1 LAWGYDGLR
10 ILTSPSY
17 GLEDVWRS
25 QFVFAIG
32 RLFNLGPIGLIKL
45 AAFFGTL
52 KPAVACICII
62 HIADRFRCM
71 TRGHPDSKIMEAG
84 LILAVAISFAA
95 IGPAFST
102 HTSDLIREHAVRL
115 LIAAF
120 AIGLCIFERARTSHE
135 RNTEITADAAVDKDT
150 ARAASRYH
158 A

>member
-1 LAWGYDGLR
+1 MP
-10 ILTSPSY
+10 LTIRP
-17 GLEDVWRS
+17 
-25 QFVFAIG
+25 
-32 RLFNLGPIGLIKL
+32 LIK
-45 AAFFGTL
+45 
-52 KPAVACICII
+52 V

-71 TRGHPDSKIMEAG
+71 MRGHPDSKILEAG

-102 HTSDLIREHAVRL
+102 HTSDLMREHAVRL

-120 AIGLCIFERARTSHE
+120 AIGLCIFERAHTSHE

-150 ARAASRYH
+150 ARAAPRYH